1 MINFDE
7 ITHENQ
13 TKYNPSWPYIPDHL
27 CRKLIISGSRSGK
40 TNALLNLVSHQRD
53 IDKICLYA
61 KNPFEPKY
69 QLLIKK
75 CEDAGIK
82 YGDSKAS
89 MQYSNTMDD
98 VYNNINDYNLTR
110 NRKILIMLMT

>member
-61 KNPFEPKY
+61 KDPFKPKY

-75 CEDAGIK
+75 CEDSEIK
-82 YGDSKAS
+82 YDDSKAS
-89 MQYSNTMDD
+89 MEYSNTRDD
-98 VYNNINDYNLTR
+98 VCNNINDYNLTR